1 MSYHQLNINERC
13 CIYQFLK
20 LGMNIREIAKA
31 LHKNPSIISREI
43 KRNNHTGKKMY
54 HPNST
59 QNKYINRRLDCH
71 RQIKLDT
78 KMKEYIEDKIN
89 DR

>member
-1 MSYHQLNINERC
+1 
-13 CIYQFLK
+13 
-20 LGMNIREIAKA
+20 
-31 LHKNPSIISREI
+31 
-43 KRNNHTGKKMY
+43 MY